1 MVTES
6 LGQVTPLDRTAP
18 GRLVSAQKSR
28 SWPQREIAAFLLI
41 PVLMLA
47 ALATAAVFASERIA
61 RSNAL
66 ADAERTATRV
76 AEVLVAPALAGVL
89 AGEPGRREELEQ
101 ILDTRLSDGSIN
113 SVVVWSAEGEIV
125 FASERELVG
134 RRGTPSAALR
144 AAIAGR
150 TVSDVDTDPET
161 AYEGPGEPEGPM
173 VEVYVPVT
181 VRGDPVAVETYF
193 SHDSI
198 DRQAALLRG
207 EIIPVAVGGLVLL
220 QLVQIP
226 IAVSLAR
233 RVRRHDSERAKL
245 MELTITA
252 SERERR
258 VIAADVHDGPV
269 QDLAGISYALSA
281 LRSSVPADRQDT
293 VDRLVGAVRNALQS
307 LRRLMTDIYPPDLSG
322 PGLAGAIEDLVE
334 PLRAQGVAVS
344 LDVQPPPELSP
355 DAAAAIYRT
364 AKEALL
370 NVANHAEAQQ
380 VWVSLEQTLDALG
393 PAVRLE
399 IADDGVGFPDTGTDR
414 RREGH
419 LGLPVLVD
427 RVVDLGGTVELG
439 NRLDGGAVVTVTVPL
454 HSTV

>member
-1 MVTES
+1 M
-6 LGQVTPLDRTAP
+6 
-18 GRLVSAQKSR
+18 LVG
-28 SWPQREIAAFLLI
+28 
-41 PVLMLA
+41 
-47 ALATAAVFASERIA
+47 LATAAVFASERIA
-61 RSNAL
+61 RANAL
-66 ADAERTATRV
+66 AEAERTAGRV
-76 AEVLVAPALAGVL
+76 ARVLVAPALAGVL
-89 AGEPGRREELEQ
+89 AGEPGRREDLEQ
-101 ILDTRLSDGSIN
+101 ILETRISDGSIA
-113 SVVVWSAEGEIV
+113 SVVVWSAEGEII

-134 RRGTPSAALR
+134 ERMSPSAELR
-144 AAIAGR
+144 AALAGT
-150 TVSDVDTDPET
+150 TVADVDEEPET
-161 AYEGPGEPEGPM
+161 AYEGPSESGGPM
-173 VEVYVPVT
+173 VEVYVPLT
-181 VRGDPVAVETYF
+181 VGGDPVAVETYF
-193 SHDSI
+193 SHDTI

-220 QLVQIP
+220 QIVQIP

-233 RVRRHDSERAKL
+233 RVRRHDSERAEL

-281 LRSSVPADRQDT
+281 LRSSVPADRQET

-334 PLRAQGVAVS
+334 PLRAQGVTVS
-344 LDVQPPPELSP
+344 LDLQPPPELSP
-355 DAAAAIYRT
+355 EAAAAIYRT

-370 NVANHAEAQQ
+370 NVANHAEAQH
-380 VWVSLEQTLDALG
+380 VWVSLELTVAPRG

-399 IADDGVGFPDTGTDR
+399 VADDGVGFPDTGTDR

-454 HSTV
+454 HNAG